1 MSEKIFL
8 NKLKEKYSYDEKT
21 IKALSLIIPSMINYY
36 GEEYRN
42 IILSAIFN
50 CEIVPCNSHQ
60 TISKVLNERKLTK
73 LVGTSS
79 VSDIDIKRAES
90 TYIPNIEI
98 IYNEELNS
106 YEITKIDRVITTSHT
121 FNYDS
126 LKGIEILTH
135 ALCHLVK
142 SYDNEFTINENVLT
156 IRSGLS
162 YEKRKIVY
170 DNGNITLDF
179 IEDYGKSLEEGFTL
193 LDTEKI
199 VSNVYHNE
207 YKCYD
212 YETVYTIAMILKDRY
227 KFKSNINSHELQ
239 GDIDTFKKEYDKD
252 TFDKLNTECDKCL
265 IMENDML
272 MAYTRDDKNRIAERI
287 NKKINEQIYDY
298 LITLYQG
305 KHSIRN

>member
-1 MSEKIFL
+1 MLETFL
-8 NKLKEKYSYDEKT
+8 NKLKIKYNYDDKT

-36 GEEYRN
+36 GEDYKNN
-42 IILSAIFN
+42 ILDAIFN
-50 CEIVPCNSHQ
+50 CQIVPCNSHQ

-73 LVGTSS
+73 LVGSSS
-79 VSDIDIKRAES
+79 VSDIDVKRSES
-90 TYIPNIEI
+90 AYIPNIEI
-98 IYNEELNS
+98 VYNKELNS
-106 YEITKIDRVITTSHT
+106 YEIEKIDRVIVTSHT

-142 SYDNEFTINENVLT
+142 SFDNEFTINENT
-156 IRSGLS
+156 ITIKSGLS

-179 IEDYGKSLEEGFTL
+179 VEDYGKALEEGFTL

-212 YETVYTIAMILKDRY
+212 YETVYTVAMILKDKY
-227 KFKSNINSHELQ
+227 KLKNNINSHEIQ
-239 GDIDTFKKEYDKD
+239 GNVNTFKKEYDED
-252 TFDKLNTECDKCL
+252 IFDKLNEECDNCL

-272 MAYTRDDKNRIAERI
+272 MAYTRNDKNKIAESI
-287 NKKINEQIYDY
+287 NKKLNEQIYNY

-305 KHSIRN
+305 KHNVRN